1 MTVLLGFVGKL
12 ACDEIRAWLPRLA
25 DWLKTKA
32 VRKLPQELQERYEE
46 EWQSS
51 LEEIPGSVSK
61 LFFSAS
67 LLRASTR
74 INFLASGPDISRW
87 AASDIRRCFDFGVAA
102 LVLLFCAPFMLLVGI
117 AIKLTSVAR
126 CGFSSSAEAWAA
138 GLLKFPISE

>member
-46 EWQSS
+46 EWQSG

-61 LFFSAS
+61 LFFFRFAS
-67 LLRASTR
+67 ES
-74 INFLASGPDISRW
+74 FDPDQFPRKRSRHKQMGC
-87 AASDIRRCFDFGVAA
+87 IRHPP
-102 LVLLFCAPFMLLVGI
+102 LF
-117 AIKLTSVAR
+117 
-126 CGFSSSAEAWAA
+126 
-138 GLLKFPISE
+138 